1 MIAPTHSLMRFL
13 KAEYSSLRLPNGSGI
28 SRERRGAIYQ
38 ARRDAGAPFVGCIPL
53 LAGTLG
59 LTIDT

>member
-1 MIAPTHSLMRFL
+1 MRFL